1 MQKKII
7 AVICCVVCIFL
18 SLPLIAQSTDVLK
31 IEYLNI
37 PKNLESG
44 IVTERLKVGVNIPL
58 KVNNDSY
65 FVVGG
70 EYNQFGIN
78 FDKVLPFSTADLSK
92 LYITDLNL
100 GYITKWNDNWRL
112 VSIATPRLASNLTE
126 GTSTEDFF
134 FNATVAFWKEN
145 NKADQPY
152 RIVLGL
158 SYNSTTGL
166 PIPLPLVS
174 YYKRYHPNWSYTLGI
189 PKTNFKYHSNKNHV
203 WEMALL
209 LDGYFI
215 NIQNDIALDNGQ
227 VGSKISLSAAIATL
241 GYQYKL
247 NKNMAFYAY
256 VGHSVYQE
264 SILRDNSRN
273 DVFLLNSKQNLF
285 LRGGFKIGIF

>member
-1 MQKKII
+1 MQKKINGVVWCI
-7 AVICCVVCIFL
+7 ACILF
-18 SLPLIAQSTDVLK
+18 SLPLTAQSTDVLK

-44 IVTERLKVGVNIPL
+44 IVTERLKVGVNIPF

-70 EYNQFGIN
+70 EYNQFGIS
-78 FDKVLPFSTADLSK
+78 FDKVLPFSTAELSK

-112 VSIATPRLASNLTE
+112 VTIATPRLASNLTE

-134 FNATVAFWKEN
+134 FNATAAFWKEN
-145 NKADQPY
+145 NKADQPT
-152 RIVLGL
+152 RLVLGL

-189 PKTNFKYHSNKNHV
+189 PKSNFKYHSSKNHV
-203 WEMALL
+203 WELALL

-215 NIQNDIALDNGQ
+215 NIQNNIALDDGQ

-256 VGHSVYQE
+256 VGQSVYQE

>member
-7 AVICCVVCIFL
+7 VVICCVVCIFL

-92 LYITDLNL
+92 LYITDLNF
-100 GYITKWNDNWRL
+100 GYITKWNDYWRL

-126 GTSTEDFF
+126 GTSVEDFF
-134 FNATVAFWKEN
+134 FNATFAFWKEN

-227 VGSKISLSAAIATL
+227 LGSKISLSAAIATL

>member
-1 MQKKII
+1 MI